1 MRQESGQ
8 APATYQRPKGV
19 RAGRPAPRSGAHGGP
34 RTSFELSDV
43 AAHFCSS
50 DRSSARSLPP
60 MVTAAERTCCTAS
73 APAARNARMMACRA
87 QPCSHGLRFLWHA
100 VGLGYARVVAGSAQQ
115 GVCPACPVS

>member
-1 MRQESGQ
+1 MYVR
-8 APATYQRPKGV
+8 APAKQQRPRARGPPGRAGV
-19 RAGRPAPRSGAHGGP
+19 RAAGGA

-73 APAARNARMMACRA
+73 APAARNARMMACSA
-87 QPCSHGLRFLWHA
+87 QPCSHDLF
-100 VGLGYARVVAGSAQQ
+100 YI
-115 GVCPACPVS
+115 P